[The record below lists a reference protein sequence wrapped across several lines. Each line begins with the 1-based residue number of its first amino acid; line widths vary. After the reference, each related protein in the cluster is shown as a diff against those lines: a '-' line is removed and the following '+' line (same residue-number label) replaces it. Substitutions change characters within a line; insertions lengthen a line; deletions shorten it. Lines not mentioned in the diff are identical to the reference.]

1 MDELTGQHQDLI
13 FDWNASERD
22 GRRISNKAV
31 EFYDE
36 TLRDG
41 IQCPSV
47 VDPSIEDKVRLV
59 HLMDSLGIHW
69 ADIGLPGAGPRAVED
84 VERLAREI
92 VDNDLSIKPSC
103 AARTVIKDIEPIVEV
118 SQRVGVAIEV
128 MAFIGSSP
136 IRQFTEAWDV
146 ELIRKRSAE
155 AIEFAVR
162 NDLPCTY
169 VTEDTTRSRPQTLD
183 TLFRSAIEHGARGLC
198 LCDTVGHATPDGVR
212 NLVKFTRRLIDGMG
226 GGVRIDWHG
235 HNDRG
240 LALENAIWALEHG
253 VDRVHGCAIGLGER
267 VGNTAMDLLLLNLKL
282 LGEIDTDLTD
292 LLVYCRV
299 ASEATGRPIP
309 VDYPFAGE
317 DAFRTATGVHAS
329 AIIKAVERGDEWLAD
344 RVYSG
349 VPASMFGRRQEIQ
362 VGPMS
367 GLSNVVWWLKSRRID
382 PEDRLVKEIFELA
395 KRGNRIL
402 GDDEIMQVVDRH
414 EARAS
419 N

>member
-1 MDELTGQHQDLI
+1 MDNLGGEHQGLI
-13 FDWNASERD
+13 YDWNTSERG
-22 GRRISNKAV
+22 GRRISTRPV

-47 VDPSIEDKVRLV
+47 VDPPIGDKIRLV

-69 ADIGLPGAGPRAVED
+69 ADIGLPGAGARASED
-84 VERLAREI
+84 VETLAREI
-92 VDNDLSIKPSC
+92 VDNKLSIKPSC
-103 AARTVIKDIEPIVEV
+103 AARTVIKDIEPIVEI

-136 IRQFTEAWDV
+136 IRQYTESWDV
-146 ELIRKRSAE
+146 ELIRKRSAD
-155 AIEFAVR
+155 AIDFAVK
-162 NDLPCTY
+162 NGLPCTF

-183 TLFRSAIEHGARGLC
+183 TLFRSAIEHGAGGLC

-212 NLVKFTRRLIDGMG
+212 NLVKWTQRLIEGMG
-226 GGVRIDWHG
+226 GGVRVDWHG

-240 LALENAIWALEHG
+240 LALENAIWAIEHG
-253 VDRVHGCAIGLGER
+253 VDRVHGCALGIGER
-267 VGNTAMDLLLLNLKL
+267 VGNTPMDLLLLNLKL

-292 LLVYCRV
+292 LLLYCRV
-299 ASEATGRPIP
+299 ASEATKRPIP

-317 DAFRTATGVHAS
+317 DAFRTATGVHAA

-349 VPASMFGRRQEIQ
+349 VPASLFGRKQEIQ
-362 VGPMS
+362 VGHMS
-367 GLSNVVWWLKSRRID
+367 GLSNVIWWLKSRRIEAD
-382 PEDRLVKEIFELA
+382 DALVQEIFELA

-402 GDDEIMQVVDRH
+402 TDDEILRVVDRH
-414 EARAS
+414 GRS
-419 N
+419 

>member
-1 MDELTGQHQDLI
+1 VDNLAGQHQDLI
-13 FDWNASERD
+13 YDWNATERG
-22 GRRISNKAV
+22 GRRISSKKF

-47 VDPSIEDKVRLV
+47 VDPTIDDKIRLV

-69 ADIGLPGAGPRAVED
+69 CDIGLPGAGPRAVED
-84 VERLAREI
+84 VETLAREI
-92 VDNDLSIKPSC
+92 VDNKLAIKPSC
-103 AARTVIKDIEPIVEV
+103 AARTVIKDIQPIVDV
-118 SQRVGVAIEV
+118 SQRVGVEIEV

-136 IRQFTEAWDV
+136 IRQYTENWDV
-146 ELIRKRSAE
+146 ELIRKRSAD
-155 AIEFAVR
+155 AIEFAVK
-162 NDLPCTY
+162 NDLPCTF
-169 VTEDTTRSRPQTLD
+169 VTEDTTRSRPETLD
-183 TLFRSAIEHGARGLC
+183 TLFRSAIDKGARGLC

-212 NLVKFTRRLIDGMG
+212 NLIKWTQRLIEGMG
-226 GGVRIDWHG
+226 ADVRVDWHG

-240 LALENAIWALEHG
+240 LALENAIWAIEHG

-267 VGNTAMDLLLLNLKL
+267 VGNTPMDLLLLNLKL

-292 LLVYCRV
+292 LLLYCRV
-299 ASEATGRPIP
+299 ASEATKRPIP

-317 DAFRTATGVHAS
+317 DAFRTATGVHAA

-349 VPASMFGRRQEIQ
+349 VPASLFGRKQEIQ
-362 VGPMS
+362 VGHMS
-367 GLSNVVWWLKSRRID
+367 GLSNVVWWLKSRRIE
-382 PEDRLVKEIFELA
+382 PKEPLVKEIFELA

-402 GDDEIMQVVDRH
+402 NDDEIMAVVDRH
-414 EARAS
+414 DRV
-419 N
+419 